1 LTLEKISHL
10 GVFARETPVK
20 KKGIEGVICFASFS
34 LVIAGLPEAELQY
47 YKCVTFFSVNLPSPV
62 NTKKRPNMLTLTI
75 APVVLERLHEA
86 FPKPK
91 TSAAKA
97 LKKYKEL
104 LEHLLFK
111 VMQRGRSNYETLLNC
126 YSLPVAD
133 LTHKGP
139 HIGPGKVRLHKWLND
154 NQLQLVQKVEEGSNI
169 TGLVSLVKLTDL
181 VVIDDVTSEISLA
194 VQSVKTPA
202 ELSQLLSSDAQK
214 NQELFSALFPDY
226 FGYLSS
232 AQRDQVFDHVPI
244 DVPSLEAYVA
254 WLNTKATKMS
264 PGRVRVY
271 TEQALLILA
280 IAKHTGGFYPQ
291 RRKPS
296 PFGRTYYCGI
306 SVQNVNK
313 ELRRAMLGNCWEYDI
328 RSSVV
333 TWKMTFAQE
342 LTDQKYPLKECRK
355 LFWASWLYLEDR
367 RDFML
372 EVRKEVF
379 GITNGLP
386 VQYQEKLIK
395 EAITAISFGARSNVN
410 GWRETNGVWINS
422 ALGDILK
429 NSSQRTAFL
438 NNATVQAFIK
448 EQALL
453 DTYIADGLK
462 TEMPDVYFGPLITRN
477 IKPSKS
483 KAVAFAYQKSETRVM
498 NVAYEV
504 LAKHRIKPIARI
516 HDAFVVRHK
525 LSIDLRS
532 EIIEE
537 MKDQTL
543 NNHWKIIPKHLD
555 RYNFNLSGVMS

>member
-1 LTLEKISHL
+1 
-10 GVFARETPVK
+10 
-20 KKGIEGVICFASFS
+20 
-34 LVIAGLPEAELQY
+34 
-47 YKCVTFFSVNLPSPV
+47 
-62 NTKKRPNMLTLTI
+62 MLTLTI
-75 APVVLERLHEA
+75 DPIVLERLQQA

-126 YSLPVAD
+126 YSLPVSQ
-133 LTHKGP
+133 LTHEGP
-139 HIGPGKVRLHKWLND
+139 HIGSKKVRLHKWLND
-154 NQLQLVQKVEEGSNI
+154 NQLQLVQKVEEGNNL

-181 VVIDDVTSEISLA
+181 VVLEDVTSEISLA
-194 VQSVKTPA
+194 VKNINTPA
-202 ELSQLLSSDAQK
+202 ELSQVLSSDAQK
-214 NQELFSALFPDY
+214 NQEIFTALFPDY
-226 FGYLSS
+226 FGYLSP
-232 AQRDQVFDHVPI
+232 AQREKVFDLVPI

-296 PFGRTYYCGI
+296 PFGRTYYSGV

-342 LTDQKYPLKECRK
+342 LTDQLYPLKECRK

-367 RDFML
+367 ADFML
-372 EVRKEVF
+372 DVRKDVF
-379 GITNGLP
+379 GKTSGLS
-386 VQYQEKLIK
+386 VEYQEKLIK
-395 EAITAISFGARSNVN
+395 EAITAISFGARATVN
-410 GWRETNGVWINS
+410 GWREASGAWVNT
-422 ALGDILK
+422 ALGEILK
-429 NSSQRTAFL
+429 NSSQRSAFL
-438 NNATVQAFIK
+438 NSGAVQAFIK

-453 DTYIADGLK
+453 DTYIANGLK
-462 TEMPDVYFGPLITRN
+462 TEMPEIYFGPLITRN

-498 NVAYEV
+498 NVAYAL
-504 LAKHRIKPIARI
+504 LAKHRIQPIARI
-516 HDAFVVRHK
+516 HDAFVVRQK
-525 LSIDLRS
+525 LPIDLRS

-537 MKDQTL
+537 MKDQMF
-543 NNHWKIIPKHLD
+543 NNHWKIVPKHLD
-555 RYNFNLSGVMS
+555 RYQFNLNGVQS

>member
-1 LTLEKISHL
+1 
-10 GVFARETPVK
+10 
-20 KKGIEGVICFASFS
+20 
-34 LVIAGLPEAELQY
+34 
-47 YKCVTFFSVNLPSPV
+47 
-62 NTKKRPNMLTLTI
+62 MLTLTI
-75 APVVLERLHEA
+75 DPIVLERLQQA

-126 YSLPVAD
+126 YSLPVSQ
-133 LTHKGP
+133 LTHEGP
-139 HIGPGKVRLHKWLND
+139 HIGSKKVRLHKWLND
-154 NQLQLVQKVEEGSNI
+154 NQLQLVQKVEEGNNL

-181 VVIDDVTSEISLA
+181 VVLEDVTSEISLA
-194 VQSVKTPA
+194 VKNINTPA
-202 ELSQLLSSDAQK
+202 ELSQVLSSDAQK

-226 FGYLSS
+226 FGYLSP
-232 AQRDQVFDHVPI
+232 AQREKVFDLVPI

-296 PFGRTYYCGI
+296 PFGRTYYSGV

-342 LTDQKYPLKECRK
+342 LTDQLYPLKECRK

-367 RDFML
+367 ADFML
-372 EVRKEVF
+372 DVRKDVF
-379 GITNGLP
+379 GKTSGLS
-386 VQYQEKLIK
+386 VEYQEKLIK
-395 EAITAISFGARSNVN
+395 EAITAISFGARATVN
-410 GWRETNGVWINS
+410 GWREASGAWVNT

-429 NSSQRTAFL
+429 NSQQRSAFL
-438 NNATVQAFIK
+438 NSVAVQAFIK

-453 DTYIADGLK
+453 DTYISDGLK
-462 TEMPDVYFGPLITRN
+462 EEMPEIYFGPLITRN

-483 KAVAFAYQKSETRVM
+483 KAVAFAYQQSESLVM
-498 NVAYEV
+498 DVAYRV
-504 LAKHRIKPIARI
+504 LDKRGIKPIARI

-525 LSIDLRS
+525 LSSDLRS
-532 EIIEE
+532 EIVEE
-537 MKDQTL
+537 IKDFSK
-543 NNHWKIIPKHLD
+543 NHHWKIKPTKLQK
-555 RYNFNLSGVMS
+555 FVF